1 VSRRWRH
8 WVRRLLSRGLGVR
21 LGVPLRLRVL
31 AGVVAVTLLALAA
44 FDIGAVTL
52 TRRSLLTQT
61 DNNLTEALTVTEPK
75 LTALLAEGVP
85 APSPARDSS
94 HARPP
99 GDFQESQLP
108 RPLKITPRAQA
119 KLAPAL
125 VGAYEIAFVP
135 RRGPAVILEM
145 GAETPGDDQ
154 FILLSSN
161 VVRSLAQPGL
171 QTAPIGPVAYRIL
184 SAPVQGGSL
193 LVGTSLAQ
201 VTQTTQQVEVIVV
214 IGSLAVVL
222 LIGIGVFFVMRRG
235 LRPIEAMAR
244 QADRI
249 SGGDLTDRVATHD
262 PRSEVGRLG
271 AALNG
276 MLARLEAS
284 QQQMRRFFA
293 DASHELRTPLAS
305 LRANAQLSQQGALR
319 SPDEVDEV
327 MDRIVVETRRMG
339 QLVDDMLRLA
349 RLGQRPCQA
358 EAPVDVTAVLTGCAE
373 RAQAADPARS
383 WQVRIATGVKVTGD
397 EELLR
402 RAIDNLLMNVLV
414 HTPADTT
421 GTISVTAAGGCV
433 TIEVSDD
440 GPGVPPEHLP
450 HILERFYRA
459 GPRSDGSSSGS
470 GLGLAIAAEIA
481 TACGGTLRAAPVSP
495 HGLQVTLTLPIRP
508 GQRTE
513 PKHAISIP

>member
-1 VSRRWRH
+1 MSHSWRSLAGS
-8 WVRRLLSRGLGVR
+8 LLSRGLGV
-21 LGVPLRLRVL
+21 PLRLKVM

-44 FDIGAVTL
+44 FDIGAVIM
-52 TRRSLLTQT
+52 TRGYLLTQT
-61 DNNLTEALTVTEPK
+61 DSNLHLALTVTEPK
-75 LTALLAEGVP
+75 LKSLLADGVP
-85 APSPARDSS
+85 APSPAAPSQEVPFAGGDTRQQRTRPQSQPPA
-94 HARPP
+94 AR
-99 GDFQESQLP
+99 S
-108 RPLKITPRAQA
+108 RP
-119 KLAPAL
+119 PAL
-125 VGAYEIAFVP
+125 VGADEIAFVP
-135 RRGPAVILEM
+135 RRGAAVILEM
-145 GAETPGDDQ
+145 GANTAGGKQ
-154 FILLSSN
+154 FLILQSN

-171 QTAPIGPVAYRIL
+171 RTTSVGTAGFCIL
-184 SAPVQGGSL
+184 TASVQGGWL
-193 LVGTSLAQ
+193 VVGTSLSQ
-201 VTQTTQQVEVIVV
+201 VTQTTHQVEAIVV

-222 LIGIGVFFVMRRG
+222 LIGLGVFFVMRRG
-235 LRPIEAMAR
+235 LRPIEAMAI

-249 SGGDLTDRVATHD
+249 TGGDLTDRVATHD
-262 PRSEVGRLG
+262 PRSEVGRLA

-276 MLARLEAS
+276 MLARLETS

-319 SPDEVDEV
+319 SPDEIDEV

-349 RLGQRPCQA
+349 RLGHQPCQA
-358 EAPVDVTAVLTGCAE
+358 EEPVDLTTVLTGCAE
-373 RAQAADPARS
+373 RAQAADPERS

-402 RAIDNLLMNVLV
+402 RAIDNVLMNVLV

-421 GTISVTAAGGCV
+421 GTISMTPTGGCV
-433 TIEVSDD
+433 TIEVGDD

-459 GPRSDGSSSGS
+459 GQRSDGSGS

-481 TACGGTLRAAPVSP
+481 PAHGGTLRAVPVSP
-495 HGLQVTLTLPIRP
+495 HGLRVTLTLPA
-508 GQRTE
+508 QL
-513 PKHAISIP
+513 